1 MSDSLRPAAADPVSA
16 EEAADR
22 DAALASDD
30 CTLVLAR
37 VFEFLDYEI
46 ATADGDWIREHL
58 TACEPCL
65 ETFDAEQA
73 LKSLVQRR
81 CGGDQAPDHLR
92 LRVMA
97 KITATQIRI
106 QER

>member
-1 MSDSLRPAAADPVSA
+1 MSEHTGHDHLNSA
-16 EEAADR
+16 PADR
-22 DAALASDD
+22 GESLQSED
-30 CTLVLAR
+30 CSLVLAR
-37 VFEFLDYEI
+37 VYQFLDHEI
-46 ATADGDWIREHL
+46 ETADSDQIRAHL
-58 TACEPCL
+58 AACEPCL
-65 ETFDAEQA
+65 EAFDAEQA
-73 LKSLVQRR
+73 LKSLIQRR

>member
-1 MSDSLRPAAADPVSA
+1 MSEHTDHPDAHSDHTGSGESLQS
-16 EEAADR
+16 E
-22 DAALASDD
+22 D

-37 VFEFLDYEI
+37 VYEFLDHEI
-46 ATADGDWIREHL
+46 ETADSDQIRAHL
-58 TACEPCL
+58 AACEPCL
-65 ETFDAEQA
+65 EAFDAEQA
-73 LKSLVQRR
+73 LKSLIQRR